1 MSITSKHV
9 FCTYCILSFL
19 LFIINNNNIYKSF
32 FFSHLLLIW
41 RKEDF
46 CSFFW
51 IIWRTYI
58 HPSLGMGIFSPLSI
72 GIRSFFSLNGSVRI
86 FFKFS
91 PKIGWN
97 MSNLVDSEW
106 CEILS
111 KISDSV
117 WASLL
122 NCFNCKFFN
131 PDLEFKSHSF
141 SQLDIDNL
149 CLSDQG
155 NPKQKLFKW
164 GSAAKRK
171 HKTFKIMR
179 YHGLRV

>member
-1 MSITSKHV
+1 
-9 FCTYCILSFL
+9 
-19 LFIINNNNIYKSF
+19 
-32 FFSHLLLIW
+32 
-41 RKEDF
+41 
-46 CSFFW
+46 
-51 IIWRTYI
+51 
-58 HPSLGMGIFSPLSI
+58 
-72 GIRSFFSLNGSVRI
+72 
-86 FFKFS
+86 
-91 PKIGWN
+91 

-155 NPKQKLFKW
+155 NPKQKLFK
-164 GSAAKRK
+164 
-171 HKTFKIMR
+171 
-179 YHGLRV
+179 